1 MLNFYFSRKYKKSF
15 KKLKKSG
22 NFNQEK
28 VKLIVYKLING
39 ELLDPKHKEHQLNGK
54 FSKYRE
60 CHIENDLLL
69 IYEISVEEN
78 YLELI
83 DIGSH
88 SDLFE

>member
-1 MLNFYFSRKYKKSF
+1 MLNFYFSKRYKKSF
-15 KKLKKSG
+15 KKLTKSG

-28 VKLIVYKLING
+28 VKQVIYKLINN
-39 ELLDPKHKEHQLNGK
+39 ELLDVKNKDHQLSGK
-54 FSKYRE
+54 FSQYRE

-69 IYEISVEEN
+69 IYEISKTEN
-78 YLELI
+78 YLELV

>member
-28 VKLIVYKLING
+28 VKQVVFRLVNNG
-39 ELLDPKHKEHQLNGK
+39 LLDPRHKDHQLNGI
-54 FSKYRE
+54 FSEHRE

-69 IYEISVEEN
+69 IYKISSEKN
-78 YLELI
+78 YLELT

>member
-1 MLNFYFSRKYKKSF
+1 MLNFYFSKKYKKSF

-22 NFNQEK
+22 NFDQDK
-28 VKLIVYKLING
+28 AKQLVHKLVNM
-39 ELLDPKHKEHQLNGK
+39 ELLEPKHKDHQLNGI
-54 FSKYRE
+54 FAEHRE

-69 IYEISVEEN
+69 IYKVSLEEN
-78 YLELI
+78 YLELT